1 MQQNDQPEKSCSHCA
16 TDIFEKKE
24 PLWRQKKVLILSV
37 SLVAL
42 VIGMYLEF
50 VLLKE
55 SYVPIF
61 YLFVIITAGYE
72 IAKRALNSLLKKRF
86 DMNFLMIIAAIGA
99 FLTGHAEEG
108 ASVIFLF
115 AAAELLEDYAG
126 ERARNSIAALLKLA
140 PETARTKIDGNEVE
154 IDVHQLK
161 IGNIVIIKPG
171 DRIPI
176 DGIVSLGQ
184 SYVNEAPITGESVP
198 SAKKEGKEVYAGTI
212 NGEGY
217 LEVKVTKPSDQT
229 VISKIATI
237 VENAEKQKSKAER
250 FVDKFASI
258 YTPLVI
264 LASALIFLIPVFV
277 FGQSF
282 DNWSYRALVLL
293 VTACPC
299 ALAISTPVS
308 LVSGITAASKNG
320 LLVKGGDYLEEAGK
334 TKAVILDKTG
344 TLTAGVFEVVDVLSL
359 NGFNETEVLKIA
371 ASLESKS
378 THPIGIAIVKRAP
391 KEQYPVS
398 KFASL
403 TGKGLQGII
412 NGIEYFIGNTKLPVS
427 IDTKTTEVML
437 ALEKQG
443 KSVVLLS
450 TNEKTIG
457 IIAVADRLKKEAP
470 LLIEEL
476 KKLGIVPIMLTGDN
490 KETAQAIASQLGI
503 SHFHAGLL
511 PEEKLLEVNK
521 LKKKYGSVM
530 MVGDGVNDA
539 PALAAASIGVAMGA
553 IGSDVAIETADVA
566 IMKDDLIKIPFLI
579 KLGRKTMNVVK
590 ENIALSIGVKATLGI
605 LALLGIVSLWIAVAI
620 GDMGLSLIVIIN
632 ALRLA
637 ITKLRTEW

>member
-344 TLTAGVFEVVDVLSL
+344 TLTC
-359 NGFNETEVLKIA
+359 
-371 ASLESKS
+371 
-378 THPIGIAIVKRAP
+378 
-391 KEQYPVS
+391 
-398 KFASL
+398 
-403 TGKGLQGII
+403 
-412 NGIEYFIGNTKLPVS
+412 
-427 IDTKTTEVML
+427 
-437 ALEKQG
+437 
-443 KSVVLLS
+443 
-450 TNEKTIG
+450 
-457 IIAVADRLKKEAP
+457 
-470 LLIEEL
+470 
-476 KKLGIVPIMLTGDN
+476 N
-490 KETAQAIASQLGI
+490 K
-503 SHFHAGLL
+503 
-511 PEEKLLEVNK
+511 
-521 LKKKYGSVM
+521 M
-530 MVGDGVNDA
+530 
-539 PALAAASIGVAMGA
+539 
-553 IGSDVAIETADVA
+553 
-566 IMKDDLIKIPFLI
+566 
-579 KLGRKTMNVVK
+579 
-590 ENIALSIGVKATLGI
+590 
-605 LALLGIVSLWIAVAI
+605 
-620 GDMGLSLIVIIN
+620 
-632 ALRLA
+632 
-637 ITKLRTEW
+637 

>member
-1 MQQNDQPEKSCSHCA
+1 
-16 TDIFEKKE
+16 
-24 PLWRQKKVLILSV
+24 LILSV

-264 LASALIFLIPVFV
+264 LASALIFLIPV
-277 FGQSF
+277 S
-282 DNWSYRALVLL
+282 
-293 VTACPC
+293 
-299 ALAISTPVS
+299 
-308 LVSGITAASKNG
+308 
-320 LLVKGGDYLEEAGK
+320 
-334 TKAVILDKTG
+334 
-344 TLTAGVFEVVDVLSL
+344 
-359 NGFNETEVLKIA
+359 
-371 ASLESKS
+371 
-378 THPIGIAIVKRAP
+378 
-391 KEQYPVS
+391 
-398 KFASL
+398 
-403 TGKGLQGII
+403 
-412 NGIEYFIGNTKLPVS
+412 
-427 IDTKTTEVML
+427 
-437 ALEKQG
+437 
-443 KSVVLLS
+443 
-450 TNEKTIG
+450 
-457 IIAVADRLKKEAP
+457 P
-470 LLIEEL
+470 L
-476 KKLGIVPIMLTGDN
+476 
-490 KETAQAIASQLGI
+490 
-503 SHFHAGLL
+503 
-511 PEEKLLEVNK
+511 
-521 LKKKYGSVM
+521 
-530 MVGDGVNDA
+530 VNDA
-539 PALAAASIGVAMGA
+539 SYSPL
-553 IGSDVAIETADVA
+553 IE
-566 IMKDDLIKIPFLI
+566 
-579 KLGRKTMNVVK
+579 
-590 ENIALSIGVKATLGI
+590 
-605 LALLGIVSLWIAVAI
+605 
-620 GDMGLSLIVIIN
+620 
-632 ALRLA
+632 
-637 ITKLRTEW
+637 

>member
-1 MQQNDQPEKSCSHCA
+1 MPENDEKSCSCCA
-16 TDIFEKKE
+16 VDIFEKKE

-37 SLVAL
+37 SLIAL
-42 VIGMYLEF
+42 SIGMYLEF

-55 SYVPIF
+55 LYAHIF
-61 YLFVIITAGYE
+61 YLIVMIIAGYE
-72 IAKRALNSLLKKRF
+72 IVKRALSSLLKKRF
-86 DMNFLMIIAAIGA
+86 DMNFLMITAAIGA

-115 AAAELLEDYAG
+115 AAAEFLEDYAG

-140 PETARTKIDGNEVE
+140 PETARTKIDGKEVE
-154 IDVHQLK
+154 IDVHKLQ

-171 DRIPI
+171 DMIPI
-176 DGIVSLGQ
+176 DGVVSLGH

-198 SAKKEGKEVYAGTI
+198 TVKKEGKEVYAGTI

-217 LEVKVTKPSDQT
+217 LEVRVTKPSNQT
-229 VISKIATI
+229 IISKIATI
-237 VENAEKQKSKAER
+237 VENAEKQKSKTEK

-264 LASALIFLIPVFV
+264 LASVLIVIIPVLL

-282 DNWSYRALVLL
+282 DTWFYRALVLL

-334 TKAVILDKTG
+334 TKAMILDKTG
-344 TLTAGVFEVVDVLSL
+344 TLTAGVFEVVEIISL
-359 NGFNETEVLKIA
+359 NGYDEAQIIKLA

-378 THPIGIAIVKRAP
+378 THPIGLAIVKKAP
-391 KEQYPVS
+391 KEQYLVS
-398 KFASL
+398 KFTSL
-403 TGKGLQGII
+403 TGKGLQGTI
-412 NGIEYFIGNTKLPVS
+412 NNIEYFIGNTKLPVS
-427 IDTKTTEVML
+427 IDKKTTEIMIN
-437 ALEKQG
+437 LEKQG

-450 TNEKTIG
+450 TKEKAIG
-457 IIAVADRLKKEAP
+457 VIAVADRLKKEAP
-470 LLIEEL
+470 SLIEEL

-503 SHFHAGLL
+503 THFHAGLL
-511 PEEKLLEVNK
+511 PEEKLVEVNK
-521 LKKKYGSVM
+521 LKEKHGSVM

-539 PALAAASIGVAMGA
+539 PALAAASVGVAMGA
-553 IGSDVAIETADVA
+553 IGSDVAIETADIA
-566 IMKDDLIKIPFLI
+566 IMKDDLTKIPFLI
-579 KLGRKTMNVVK
+579 KLGRKTMLVVK
-590 ENIALSIGVKATLGI
+590 ENIIASIGIKATIGV
-605 LALLGIVSLWIAVAI
+605 LAFLGIVSLWIAVAA

-637 ITKLRTEW
+637 ITKLRTEF

>member
-1 MQQNDQPEKSCSHCA
+1 MPENDEKSCSCCA
-16 TDIFEKKE
+16 VDIFEKKE

-37 SLVAL
+37 SLIAL
-42 VIGMYLEF
+42 SIGMYLEF

-55 SYVPIF
+55 LYAHIF
-61 YLFVIITAGYE
+61 YLIVMIIAGYE
-72 IAKRALNSLLKKRF
+72 IVKRALSSLLKKRF
-86 DMNFLMIIAAIGA
+86 DMNFLMITAAIGA

-115 AAAELLEDYAG
+115 AAAEFLEDYAG

-140 PETARTKIDGNEVE
+140 PETARTKIDGKEVE
-154 IDVHQLK
+154 IDVHKLQ

-171 DRIPI
+171 DMIPI
-176 DGIVSLGQ
+176 DGVVSLGH

-198 SAKKEGKEVYAGTI
+198 TVKKEGKEVYAGTI

-217 LEVKVTKPSDQT
+217 LEVRVTKPSNQT
-229 VISKIATI
+229 IISKIATI
-237 VENAEKQKSKAER
+237 VENAEKQKSKTEK

-264 LASALIFLIPVFV
+264 LASVLIVIIPVLL

-282 DNWSYRALVLL
+282 DTWFYRALVLL

-334 TKAVILDKTG
+334 TKAMILDKTG
-344 TLTAGVFEVVDVLSL
+344 TLTAGVFEVVEIISL
-359 NGFNETEVLKIA
+359 NGYDEAQIIKLA

-378 THPIGIAIVKRAP
+378 THPIGLEIVKKAP
-391 KEQYPVS
+391 KEQYLVS
-398 KFASL
+398 KFTSL
-403 TGKGLQGII
+403 TGKGLQGTI
-412 NGIEYFIGNTKLPVS
+412 NNIEYFIGNTKLPVS
-427 IDTKTTEVML
+427 IDKKTTEIMIN
-437 ALEKQG
+437 LEKQG

-450 TNEKTIG
+450 TKEKAIG
-457 IIAVADRLKKEAP
+457 VIAVADRLKKEAP
-470 LLIEEL
+470 SLIEEL

-503 SHFHAGLL
+503 THFHAGLL
-511 PEEKLLEVNK
+511 PEEKLVEVNK
-521 LKKKYGSVM
+521 LKEKHGSVM

-539 PALAAASIGVAMGA
+539 PALAAASVGVAMGA
-553 IGSDVAIETADVA
+553 IGSDVAIETADIA
-566 IMKDDLIKIPFLI
+566 IMKDDLTKIPFLI
-579 KLGRKTMNVVK
+579 KLGRKTMLVVK
-590 ENIALSIGVKATLGI
+590 ENIIASIGIKATIGV
-605 LALLGIVSLWIAVAI
+605 LAFLGIVSLWIAVAA

-637 ITKLRTEW
+637 ITKLRTEF